1 MLYFNEPP
9 YSPALVYHWC
19 TSSLVTRLTM
29 LVMVVSGLT
38 SLQTYVARGC
48 TNFRAFRNYRLEE
61 VGRSSVDLLIAL
73 YSEVGLQRIVGA

>member
-1 MLYFNEPP
+1 MLYFNDPL

-29 LVMVVSGLT
+29 LVMVVSGLN

-48 TNFRAFRNYRLEE
+48 TIFRAFRNYGLDKVR
-61 VGRSSVDLLIAL
+61 RSVDLLIAL
-73 YSEVGLQRIVGA
+73 YSEVGLQCILGA